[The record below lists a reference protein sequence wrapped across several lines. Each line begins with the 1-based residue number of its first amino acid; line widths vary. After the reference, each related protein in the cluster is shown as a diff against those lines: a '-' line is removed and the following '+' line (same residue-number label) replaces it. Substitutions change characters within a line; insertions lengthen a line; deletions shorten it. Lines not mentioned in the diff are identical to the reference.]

1 MTLDLLMPYTNSLN
15 VRLKTR
21 KYTSRKTHSGAYIMK
36 RIKALELIAEDMKK
50 DAKNFDGQ
58 PFNGR
63 TVARYFGYHGAAIAA
78 LTNILKSIIEDNENI
93 QKDMP

>member
-1 MTLDLLMPYTNSLN
+1 
-15 VRLKTR
+15 
-21 KYTSRKTHSGAYIMK
+21 MK

-63 TVARYFGYHGAAIAA
+63 TVARYFGYQGAAIAA
-78 LTNILKSIIEDNENI
+78 LANIVKSIIEDNTQQE
-93 QKDMP
+93 Q